1 MLQAIHRFCL
11 TLHFSKAG
19 TNNHITKLIMGYY
32 EISSSCFTTIYPCIE
47 HLNMYK
53 ALLDMKNTSYDHTN
67 KLGYAS
73 WVWKK
78 YLAECWLYNTHTY
91 IYIYI
96 YIYIYTSHVLYVPSK
111 HGLWAS
117 RVPSTIAQNSVCL
130 GDFWFDSWEKKW
142 GYTMVIHT
150 VYITMNTRIPSGKH
164 TKRAIENGHRNSGF
178 THSQLINLRTKWW
191 FSSSQTVNIRLPEGI
206 NDGIHDGI
214 HAFQDENCWDCRQT

>member
-73 WVWKK
+73 WVWKNI
-78 YLAECWLYNTHTY
+78 WLNVDYITHTY
-91 IYIYI
+91 IYTYI
-96 YIYIYTSHVLYVPSK
+96 YIQVTYCMCRRNMDCEPPVCHRPLHKIQFVWEIFGLIHGRKSGDIQWWYI
-111 HGLWAS
+111 
-117 RVPSTIAQNSVCL
+117 Q
-130 GDFWFDSWEKKW
+130 
-142 GYTMVIHT
+142 
-150 VYITMNTRIPSGKH
+150 YI
-164 TKRAIENGHRNSGF
+164 
-178 THSQLINLRTKWW
+178 
-191 FSSSQTVNIRLPEGI
+191 
-206 NDGIHDGI
+206 
-214 HAFQDENCWDCRQT
+214 

>member
-73 WVWKK
+73 
-78 YLAECWLYNTHTY
+78 
-91 IYIYI
+91 
-96 YIYIYTSHVLYVPSK
+96 
-111 HGLWAS
+111 
-117 RVPSTIAQNSVCL
+117 
-130 GDFWFDSWEKKW
+130 
-142 GYTMVIHT
+142 
-150 VYITMNTRIPSGKH
+150 
-164 TKRAIENGHRNSGF
+164 
-178 THSQLINLRTKWW
+178 
-191 FSSSQTVNIRLPEGI
+191 
-206 NDGIHDGI
+206 
-214 HAFQDENCWDCRQT
+214 

>member
-73 WVWKK
+73 WVWKNI
-78 YLAECWLYNTHTY
+78 WLNVDYITN

-96 YIYIYTSHVLYVPSK
+96 HIYIYTSHVCAVETWIVSLPCAIDHCTFRFVWEIFGLI
-111 HGLWAS
+111 HGRKSGDIQWWYIQYISLW
-117 RVPSTIAQNSVCL
+117 
-130 GDFWFDSWEKKW
+130 
-142 GYTMVIHT
+142 
-150 VYITMNTRIPSGKH
+150 IPSGKH

-178 THSQLINLRTKWW
+178 TH
-191 FSSSQTVNIRLPEGI
+191 
-206 NDGIHDGI
+206 
-214 HAFQDENCWDCRQT
+214 

>member
-73 WVWKK
+73 WVWKNI
-78 YLAECWLYNTHTY
+78 WLNVDYITN

-96 YIYIYTSHVLYVPSK
+96 YIYIQVTYVPSK

-117 RVPSTIAQNSVCL
+117 RVPSTIAHL
-130 GDFWFDSWEKKW
+130 GLFGRFLVWFMGEKV
-142 GYTMVIHT
+142 GIY
-150 VYITMNTRIPSGKH
+150 
-164 TKRAIENGHRNSGF
+164 NGDTYS
-178 THSQLINLRTKWW
+178 I
-191 FSSSQTVNIRLPEGI
+191 
-206 NDGIHDGI
+206 
-214 HAFQDENCWDCRQT
+214 